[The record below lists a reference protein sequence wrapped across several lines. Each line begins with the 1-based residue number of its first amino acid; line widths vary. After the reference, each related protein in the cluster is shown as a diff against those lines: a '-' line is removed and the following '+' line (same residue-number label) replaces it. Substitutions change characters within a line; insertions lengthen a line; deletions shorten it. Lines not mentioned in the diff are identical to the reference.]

1 MKRSICAALATVA
14 ALIPLS
20 LSAAAQVGLPFS
32 INPFDS
38 ATAVDLESARRTAA
52 VSSAEMAEKF
62 LQEKQAALKV
72 AQKRTRAMRLQMAK
86 SALMTAKRM
95 HSNGWCYKGV
105 TDALKPLG
113 VELSGPAAYMAKDLL
128 KNDPRF
134 QPVRIEDPTQ
144 LHPGDV
150 IVHGPT
156 GAHPYGHIAVYLGN
170 NHEASDHV
178 QKVVLNAIGP
188 YSYSVV
194 FRYDEE
200 LASSNINVETAAAPA
215 DETLNSEQ
223 PAEPADAF
231 EQLSESEADAQ
242 AETSTTDTQ
251 FEAQSQ
257 APALPFNILD
267 FVMTE
272 RG

>member
-1 MKRSICAALATVA
+1 MKRSLCAALATFA

-20 LSAAAQVGLPFS
+20 SHS
-32 INPFDS
+32 TDMD
-38 ATAVDLESARRTAA
+38 ATRRSGAI
-52 VSSAEMAEKF
+52 SSAEMAEKF
-62 LQEKQAALKV
+62 LREKQAEQKV
-72 AQKRTRAMRLQMAK
+72 TQKRTKTMRLQDK

-113 VELSGPAAYMAKDLL
+113 VDLSGTAAYMAKDLL
-128 KNDPRF
+128 QSDPRF

-156 GAHPYGHIAVYLGN
+156 NSHPYGHIAVYLGN

-194 FRYDEE
+194 FRYDESLIAE
-200 LASSNINVETAAAPA
+200 STADIESTEAV
-215 DETLNSEQ
+215 S
-223 PAEPADAF
+223 AEESVSGEDNTTAEGLDAF
-231 EQLSESEADAQ
+231 EQLTSEPAD
-242 AETSTTDTQ
+242 
-251 FEAQSQ
+251 
-257 APALPFNILD
+257 LLD
-267 FVMTE
+267 FVLPE

>member
-1 MKRSICAALATVA
+1 MKRSLCAALATFA

-20 LSAAAQVGLPFS
+20 LSAVAQVGIPFS
-32 INPFDS
+32 INPFDTS
-38 ATAVDLESARRTAA
+38 HFMDMESARRTAA
-52 VSSAEMAEKF
+52 ISSAEMAEKF
-62 LQEKQAALKV
+62 LREKQAVQKV
-72 AQKRTRAMRLQMAK
+72 AQKRTKTMRLQMAK

-128 KNDPRF
+128 QNDPRF

-144 LHPGDV
+144 LHPGDL

-156 GAHPYGHIAVYLGN
+156 GSHPYGHIAVYLGN

-194 FRYDEE
+194 FRYDEGLIAE
-200 LASSNINVETAAAPA
+200 STVDVEST
-215 DETLNSEQ
+215 EVV
-223 PAEPADAF
+223 PAEDSVSSEDGTTPDALDAF
-231 EQLSESEADAQ
+231 EQVTSEPAD
-242 AETSTTDTQ
+242 
-251 FEAQSQ
+251 
-257 APALPFNILD
+257 LLD
-267 FVMTE
+267 FVLPE

>member
-1 MKRSICAALATVA
+1 MKRSLCAALAIFA

-20 LSAAAQVGLPFS
+20 SHSTDMDTTRRSAA
-32 INPFDS
+32 I
-38 ATAVDLESARRTAA
+38 
-52 VSSAEMAEKF
+52 SSAEMAEKF
-62 LQEKQAALKV
+62 LREKQAEQKV
-72 AQKRTRAMRLQMAK
+72 TQKRTKTMRLQMAK

-128 KNDPRF
+128 QSDPRF
-134 QPVRIEDPTQ
+134 QPVRIEDTTQ

-156 GAHPYGHIAVYLGN
+156 NSHPYGHIAVYLGN

-194 FRYDEE
+194 FRYDESLIAE
-200 LASSNINVETAAAPA
+200 STADVESTEAVAAEESVSGENNTTA
-215 DETLNSEQ
+215 DGL
-223 PAEPADAF
+223 DAF
-231 EQLSESEADAQ
+231 EQPTSEPAD
-242 AETSTTDTQ
+242 
-251 FEAQSQ
+251 
-257 APALPFNILD
+257 LLD
-267 FVMTE
+267 FVLPE